1 MNTIQPF
8 DHTLNIMHR
17 IYAQEAALVT
27 RVREVVSDKHEG
39 WFPPITYTKDGIVHW
54 LDHPM
59 QIGTAID
66 VKV

>member
-1 MNTIQPF
+1 
-8 DHTLNIMHR
+8 MHR